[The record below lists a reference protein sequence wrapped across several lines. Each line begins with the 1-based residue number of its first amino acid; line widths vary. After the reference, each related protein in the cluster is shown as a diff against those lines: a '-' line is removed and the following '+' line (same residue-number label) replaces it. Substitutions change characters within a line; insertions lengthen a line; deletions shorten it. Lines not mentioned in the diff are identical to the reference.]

1 MELTDTLT
9 EQFNHHVSLR
19 KIRPNIQQLLVPL
32 YHEDGDMVD
41 IFLDANVG
49 GETVRICDHGM
60 TLMRLS
66 YTYDI
71 NTPSRERIL
80 EKILSENGIKSQNG
94 NLMVDARVE
103 DLYPAIL
110 QFAQAIAKVSSMRV
124 HTKEMVKS
132 MFYEFLSE
140 AIRENLEGYA
150 YETHVTPLDQHQ
162 EFDVDFVIET
172 PRRPIYLYG
181 VNNSDKARLVTISCQ
196 AFLLSELKFTS
207 WVVHENF
214 DELGNKDRSFLTN
227 AVSKQFTNLD
237 HFKSDSKRFLL
248 NEAV

>member
-1 MELTDTLT
+1 MELTETLT
-9 EQFNHHVSLR
+9 EQFNHHISLK
-19 KIRPNIQQLLVPL
+19 KIRPNIQQLFVPL

-41 IFLDANVG
+41 IFLEENLG
-49 GETVRICDHGM
+49 GETVRICDHGL

-66 YTYDI
+66 YNHDI

-80 EKILSENGIKSQNG
+80 EKILSENGIKTLNG
-94 NLMVDARVE
+94 NLFIDARIE
-103 DLYPAIL
+103 DLYSVIL
-110 QFAQAIAKVSSMRV
+110 HFAQAIAKVSSMRV

-132 MFYEFLSE
+132 MFYEFLTE
-140 AIRENLEGYA
+140 AITENLKGYA
-150 YETHVTPLDQHQ
+150 YDTHVTPLAQHQ
-162 EFDVDFVIET
+162 EFDVDFVINT

-196 AFLLSELKFTS
+196 AFLLSDLKFAS

-227 AVSKQFTNLD
+227 AVSKQFTNLE
-237 HFKSDSKRFLL
+237 HFKTDSKRFL
-248 NEAV
+248 NSEAV